1 MDQIVAFHAGNDD
14 FMGSVLVARG
24 NEVLFKKSYGSAN
37 LEWKVPNTATTRFR
51 LGSVTK
57 QFTAAGILLLEERG
71 KLKTDDP
78 VKMHLPDAPPAW
90 NKVTIFHLL
99 THTSGIPSLT
109 EFPDFETWKL
119 SRRSIQ
125 QSIDLFRDKPLE
137 FPPGHRY
144 NYSNSGYLLLG
155 YLIEKI
161 SGETYETFVKK
172 NIFDPLGMK
181 DSGYDSNETVISS
194 RAAGYTPGPDGIVNA
209 AFVHMSIPHGAG
221 ALYSTTEDLLR
232 WTNGLFGGKVLSAAS
247 LKKMT
252 TPFKEDYA
260 FGLVVADV
268 NCRKTIKHGGGIEGF
283 NTELTYLPDE
293 RLTIVVLANLNGDAP
308 GRITQ
313 QLNAVAHGEKIIL
326 PTEKTEVKM
335 DPEQL
340 TKFAGIYE
348 VSPAQNMII
357 TVSDGRLSASD
368 GSDKPDPLF
377 AMSAT
382 RFFFRKDEAEVEFEQ
397 DSAGTVTGLVIHVP
411 DGKVPGKRV
420 ADRVEV
426 ALPSEILSRYP
437 GIYELSPGFDLTITL
452 EGGKLISQATGQS
465 KIPIY
470 PEAEDKFFTRGM
482 NAQLDFV
489 RGKDGRVS
497 GMVLH
502 QGGRDMKAP
511 RK

>member
-1 MDQIVAFHAGNDD
+1 
-14 FMGSVLVARG
+14 
-24 NEVLFKKSYGSAN
+24 VLFKKSYGSAN
-37 LEWKVPNTATTRFR
+37 LEWNVPNTSTTKFR

-57 QFTAAGILLLEERG
+57 QFTAAAILLLEERG

-78 VKMHLPDAPPAW
+78 VKLHLPDAPAAW

-109 EFPDFETWKL
+109 EFPDFPTWKL
-119 SRRSIQ
+119 SARTIQ

-137 FPPGHRY
+137 FPPGERY

-155 YLIEKI
+155 YLVEKI
-161 SGETYETFVKK
+161 SGGTYETFVKK

-181 DSGYDSNETVISS
+181 DSGYDSNESVIPS

-209 AFVHMSIPHGAG
+209 DFVHMSIPHGAG

-232 WTNGLFGGKVLSAAS
+232 WTTGLFGGKILSAAS
-247 LKKMT
+247 LEKMT

-260 FGLVVADV
+260 FGLVVSRV
-268 NCRKTIKHGGGIEGF
+268 NGRKTIRHGGGIEGF
-283 NTELTYLPDE
+283 NTELTYYPDE
-293 RLTIVVLANLNGDAP
+293 KLTIVVLANLNGDTP
-308 GRITQ
+308 ERITQ
-313 QLNAVAHGEKIIL
+313 QLSAVAHGEKVVL
-326 PTEKTEVKM
+326 PAEKTEVKLA
-335 DPEQL
+335 PEQL
-340 TKFAGIYE
+340 TKYAGSYE
-348 VSPAQNMII
+348 VSPSQNMII
-357 TVSDGRLSASD
+357 TISDGRLSASD
-368 GSDKPDPLF
+368 GTKPDPLF

-382 RFFFRKDEAEVEFEQ
+382 RFFFRDDEAEVEFEH
-397 DSAGTVTGLVIHVP
+397 DSAGTVTGLVIHTP
-411 DGKVPGKRV
+411 DGKIPGKRI

-426 ALPSEILSRYP
+426 ALQPEILSRYP

-452 EGGKLISQATGQS
+452 EDGKLFSQATGQS

-470 PEAEDKFFTRGM
+470 AEAEDKFFTRVM
-482 NAQLDFV
+482 NAQLDFIKE
-489 RGKDGRVS
+489 KDGRVN